1 MKTLTATTIRE
12 SRELETAAGKGWLGP
27 MKEILRETLG
37 LAVAIAVT
45 AALVTLSVW
54 LAGKPAG
61 PLLAAC
67 TWGLGFVFLGL
78 AVDSRGLRA
87 VFLALT
93 GLALPALALLQDRVS
108 PDFVILSG
116 VLLAAWAG
124 HGILKRRSSQ
134 VV

>member
-1 MKTLTATTIRE
+1 MKTLTATIRE
-12 SRELETAAGKGWLGP
+12 PRELETAAGKGWLGS
-27 MKEILRETLG
+27 MTGFLREILG

-45 AALVTLSVW
+45 AALVTFSVW

-67 TWGLGFVFLGL
+67 TWGLGLVFLGL

-87 VFLALT
+87 VFLGMT

-108 PDFVILSG
+108 PDFVIISG

-124 HGILKRRSSQ
+124 QGILRRRSSQ
-134 VV
+134 VT

>member
-1 MKTLTATTIRE
+1 MKTLTATIRE
-12 SRELETAAGKGWLGP
+12 PRELETATSKKWLRS
-27 MKEILRETLG
+27 MTEILREILG
-37 LAVAIAVT
+37 LAVAVAVA

-78 AVDSRGLRA
+78 AVDSRGLRS
-87 VFLALT
+87 VFLGIT
-93 GLALPALALLQDRVS
+93 GLVLPVLALLQDRVS
-108 PDFVILSG
+108 PDFVIVSG

-124 HGILKRRSSQ
+124 HGILRRKSSQ
-134 VV
+134 VA

>member
-1 MKTLTATTIRE
+1 
-12 SRELETAAGKGWLGP
+12 
-27 MKEILRETLG
+27 LREILG
-37 LAVAIAVT
+37 LAVAIAVA

-78 AVDSRGLRA
+78 AVDSSGLRA
-87 VFLALT
+87 VFLGIT
-93 GLALPALALLQDRVS
+93 GLALPVLALLQDRVS
-108 PDFVILSG
+108 PDFVIVSG

-124 HGILKRRSSQ
+124 HGILSRKSSQ
-134 VV
+134 VA

>member
-1 MKTLTATTIRE
+1 MKTLTATTLRE
-12 SRELETAAGKGWLGP
+12 TRELETATGQRWLGS
-27 MKEILRETLG
+27 MTEILREILG
-37 LAVAIAVT
+37 LAVAVAVA

-67 TWGLGFVFLGL
+67 TWGLGLVFLGL
-78 AVDSRGLRA
+78 AVDSRGWRA
-87 VFLALT
+87 VFLGLT

-108 PDFVILSG
+108 PDFVIVSG

-124 HGILKRRSSQ
+124 HGILKRKTSQ
-134 VV
+134 LA